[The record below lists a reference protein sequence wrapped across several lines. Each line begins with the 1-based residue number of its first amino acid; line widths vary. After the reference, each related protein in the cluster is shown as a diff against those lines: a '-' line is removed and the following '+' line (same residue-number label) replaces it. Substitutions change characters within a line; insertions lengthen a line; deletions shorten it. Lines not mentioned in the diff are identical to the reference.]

1 MFRWLRICQNL
12 HLQWLSQEQKWR
24 KLILMN
30 WADQADC
37 LLKLQLIG
45 VCKNLEI
52 LQKIEI
58 SKQFQLF
65 FRYSDFYTLTSQ
77 TKVQKL
83 ILKTTI
89 LSTVIFLPRIFF
101 LKYKLRQIIAVFFFP
116 TWNCLL
122 EKHGQNSGTY
132 NWKNGKFDISRS
144 ITSVPFTSTDIG
156 IVFF

>member
-1 MFRWLRICQNL
+1 
-12 HLQWLSQEQKWR
+12 
-24 KLILMN
+24 MN

-52 LQKIEI
+52 LLKTETE
-58 SKQFQLF
+58 KYFQFF
-65 FRYSDFYTLTSQ
+65 FRYSDVYTLTSQ

-101 LKYKLRQIIAVFFFP
+101 LKYKLRQIIAVFFFLREIVYLK
-116 TWNCLL
+116 NMAKIVVHII
-122 EKHGQNSGTY
+122 EKMENLILADPLHPSPSQVQT
-132 NWKNGKFDISRS
+132 
-144 ITSVPFTSTDIG
+144 
-156 IVFF
+156 